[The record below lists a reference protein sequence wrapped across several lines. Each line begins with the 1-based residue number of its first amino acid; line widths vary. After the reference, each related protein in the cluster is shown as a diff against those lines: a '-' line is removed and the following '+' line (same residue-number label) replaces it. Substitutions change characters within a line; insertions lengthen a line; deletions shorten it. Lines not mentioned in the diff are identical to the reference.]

1 MVVQMI
7 GMDDFITENI
17 IKLLVSLGAGA
28 IIGAEREYKSKNAGF
43 RTIILITVGS
53 TLFTIISFS
62 MAGNYDPTR
71 IASNIITG
79 VGFLGAGAIFREGL
93 NVKGLTTAATIWISA
108 AIGMSIGAGQYEF
121 ASVVLG
127 IVMIILLGFSPLQRM
142 IDNYNTEHIYKMTVY
157 CNTFNIDELHKIFLD
172 CNLRSKCISQNK
184 KHDVVTLTFS
194 INGGAENH
202 RKLMDVLHNSSHIIE
217 FEV

>member
-1 MVVQMI
+1 MN
-7 GMDDFITENI
+7 FIEENAL
-17 IKLLVSLGAGA
+17 KLIVSLLAGA

-62 MAGNYDPTR
+62 MAGNFDPTR

-108 AIGMSIGAGQYEF
+108 AIGMAIGAGQYEF
-121 ASVVLG
+121 AFVVLV
-127 IVMIILLGFSPLQRM
+127 IVMLILLGFSPLQKL
-142 IDNYNTEHIYKMTVY
+142 IDNYNTEHIYRITVY
-157 CNTFNIDELHKIFLD
+157 GSTFNIDELHKIFSD
-172 CNLRSKCISQNK
+172 CKLKSKCINQNK
-184 KHDVVTLTFS
+184 RHDIVILTFS
-194 INGGAENH
+194 ISGGAINH
-202 RKLMDVLHNSSHIIE
+202 EVLLDKLHTNTHIIE

>member
-1 MVVQMI
+1 MANFVE
-7 GMDDFITENI
+7 ENS
-17 IKLLVSLGAGA
+17 IKLIVSLLAGA

-62 MAGNYDPTR
+62 MAGNFDPTR

-108 AIGMSIGAGQYEF
+108 AIGMAIGAGQYEF
-121 ASVVLG
+121 AGVVLL
-127 IVMIILLGFSPLQRM
+127 IVMLILLGFSPLQKL
-142 IDNYNTEHIYKMTVY
+142 IDNYNTERIYKMTFY
-157 CNTFNIDELHKIFLD
+157 CNAFNMEEIHDIFISCKLK
-172 CNLRSKCISQNK
+172 SKCISQVK
-184 KHDVVTLTFS
+184 RHDMVTLTFN
-194 INGGAENH
+194 ITGGTRNH
-202 RKLMDVLHNSSHIIE
+202 QRLIQELHTNTHIIE
-217 FEV
+217 FEA